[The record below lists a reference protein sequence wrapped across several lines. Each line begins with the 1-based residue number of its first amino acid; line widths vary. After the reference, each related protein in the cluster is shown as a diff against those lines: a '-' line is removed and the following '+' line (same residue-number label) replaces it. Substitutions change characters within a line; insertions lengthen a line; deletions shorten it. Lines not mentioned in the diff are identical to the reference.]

1 MSRSQ
6 ATADDAAVQQAC
18 LALLHV
24 TIAHAGPSLSTLPP
38 LLSLLH
44 NLQTLTLSGG
54 ALTELPA
61 SLSLLVQL
69 QALTFS
75 RNQLSSLPAE
85 LGSLARLTSLDLS
98 GNTLTTLPTTICELT
113 ALVKLN
119 LMDNRLQQLP
129 ADIGALT
136 GIRILGL
143 KGNALTH
150 LPDSFTRLASL
161 QQLFLTGN
169 RLEELPAGF
178 SALSSLVKMQASF
191 NALPRLPGAL
201 LHLPALEMLRL
212 AVCNIAA
219 MPSAAVLMAPGVWP
233 RMAWFSL
240 AGNPVCEAAAARLC
254 MLPDIAAITLAAVAV
269 EEGGRL
275 GAGASGEVCRAT
287 WRGQTIALKRFHGAL
302 SPDGATQDEVRI
314 SASLDHPRITRVL
327 AVAADEGAM
336 LLRLVPGQPLA
347 DRPTQ
352 EVLLRCR
359 WPADRL
365 FSAHAA
371 LVIAHDLASALR
383 YMHAAGVCHGDVYAH
398 NVLLDA
404 AGGHATL
411 CDMGASFLY
420 DRRTQPFWEAM
431 EVRAFGLLLQ
441 GLLDRRDT
449 APRSGTQPDPDQE
462 QLEPPIHTISGPVK
476 DTAPGGNRRD
486 SGELSESIW
495 RMLQAIAGQCCSEV
509 PSLRPQFCSI
519 EQDCGGL
526 LAE

>member
-240 AGNPVCEAAAARLC
+240 VRRCTARSRPVARCLFALLRRAAFRRGGVRQTRATRCVRRRLPGSAC
-254 MLPDIAAITLAAVAV
+254 CPTSPPSHWQRWQWRR
-269 EEGGRL
+269 GGRL

-411 CDMGASFLY
+411 CDMG
-420 DRRTQPFWEAM
+420 E
-431 EVRAFGLLLQ
+431 
-441 GLLDRRDT
+441 
-449 APRSGTQPDPDQE
+449 
-462 QLEPPIHTISGPVK
+462 
-476 DTAPGGNRRD
+476 GGR
-486 SGELSESIW
+486 ELHG
-495 RMLQAIAGQCCSEV
+495 AVG
-509 PSLRPQFCSI
+509 
-519 EQDCGGL
+519 
-526 LAE
+526 